1 MLFFIISVRAGVPE
15 LTNSG
20 VISFVSLSFYVSKS
34 TEENTHFYL
43 SFIQHATSPG
53 PDVSIGVS
61 DNDGY
66 VSVLK
71 FAGLVT
77 SIVCHH
83 TSVGSVVGFQGG
95 LSPVRIIPVSTFGQ
109 P

>member
-20 VISFVSLSFYVSKS
+20 VISFVSLCFYVFES

-43 SFIQHATSPG
+43 SFIQHATSP
-53 PDVSIGVS
+53 DVSIGVS
-61 DNDGY
+61 NNDGY

-71 FAGLVT
+71 FTGLVT
-77 SIVCHH
+77 SIVCRH